1 MARRVTTRTPDPSP
15 WCAAVMTDAVR
26 LAWQGSLL
34 ATGEASVD
42 RTFVNL
48 QRHELTGGAWRDY
61 VPGWLAGAD
70 QVFALLPRHRAV
82 DGRLLVSARDDG
94 PGIRR
99 CCRSL
104 GIDYSTLAR

>member
-1 MARRVTTRTPDPSP
+1 MSRPARPARRRSL
-15 WCAAVMTDAVR
+15 AAVMADAVG

-34 ATGEASVD
+34 ATGEASGD
-42 RTFVNL
+42 RTFANL

-70 QVFALLPRHRAV
+70 EVFALVPRHRV
-82 DGRLLVSARDDG
+82 VGRLLVSARDDG